1 MFRSFALALAVGM
14 SLATSSGTGA
24 VASPTSKDPAQLPA
38 GQYVLDDKHASLT
51 AKLAHM
57 GGFSNFTLRFDKL
70 DGGFTYDP
78 ANLAA
83 TKVTINVDAASIHTG
98 VATFDKQLLGQTF
111 LNAAQHPKM
120 TFVSTAVSAGADGRG
135 QVTGD
140 LTFHGVTRPV
150 TLEVTFNGFG
160 PGLFGGGTRLGFSG
174 TGQIKRSDFGMTNPA
189 PKYAGDE
196 VALQFEV
203 EFTKK

>member
-1 MFRSFALALAVGM
+1 MLKSFAAALVMTAALA
-14 SLATSSGTGA
+14 GA
-24 VASPTSKDPAQLPA
+24 ADAAPTNRDPAQLPA
-38 GQYVLDDKHASLT
+38 GDYVLDPKHVSLT

-57 GGFSNFTLRFDKL
+57 GGFSNYALRFDKL
-70 DGGFTYDP
+70 EGGFTYDP
-78 ANLAA
+78 ATLAA
-83 TKVTINVDAASIHTG
+83 TKVTISVDVASIHTG
-98 VATFDKQLLGQTF
+98 LPTFDKQLLGQTF

-120 TFVSTAVSAGADGRG
+120 TFVSTAVAAGPDGKG

-140 LTFHGVTRPV
+140 LTFRGATKPV
-150 TLEVTFNGFG
+150 TFDVSFNGFG
-160 PGLFGGGTRLGFSG
+160 PGLFGLGTRLGFSG

-189 PKYAGDE
+189 PKDAGDD

>member
-1 MFRSFALALAVGM
+1 MFKPFAVALALGL
-14 SLATSSGTGA
+14 SLAGA
-24 VASPTSKDPAQLPA
+24 ALANPTNRDPAQLPA

-83 TKVTINVDAASIHTG
+83 TKVTITVDPASIHTG
-98 VATFDKQLLGQTF
+98 IATFDKQLLGQTF
-111 LNAAQHPKM
+111 LNAAQYPKM
-120 TFVSTAVSAGADGRG
+120 SFVSTAVTAGPDGRG

-140 LTFHGVTRPV
+140 LTFHGVTKPV
-150 TLEVTFNGFG
+150 TFDVTFNGFG
-160 PGLFGGGTRLGFSG
+160 PGLFGSGTRLGFSG

-189 PKYAGDE
+189 PKDAGDE